1 MTGSFRQAV
10 VAGFALFALLIS
22 AAGAQS
28 TEELLRE
35 LEQLKKEVER
45 RRASLNRELS
55 VLKQAL
61 GSQESASQIPSVEA
75 GMMTRTELE
84 AELRMMRE
92 ELQILREEMAKK
104 RPAGTAGR
112 VKIQGQMRTRIEWID
127 NDFQI
132 GRADLAHLLR
142 TRVSVIGA
150 PYDDTKVVVQAQDS
164 RLFGEESSTLGD
176 GSGDQIDFHQAYV
189 QLDQV
194 FDQPITLKFGRQEI
208 VYGGQRLVGAV
219 GWHNVGRSFDA
230 ASIRIG
236 SDAYVDLFNA
246 KLAERGTLDRNL
258 YGVYGHAESPAR
270 VIWEPYLLFE
280 HDKNSLPDNIKRATV
295 GLYATGFFTGTSGH
309 GFSYELE
316 GALQAGERAGQDVLA
331 FLGAGSASY
340 ISPSW
345 RKHKVTLGLD
355 FLSGDDDLND
365 TDNKAFDTL
374 FATNHKYYG
383 LMDLFFA
390 EKTNHA
396 GQMGL
401 MDAILKGQMK
411 ASDKV
416 KLSLDVHHFQLVEG
430 AEKVLGQE
438 IDTTVDYTYNQAYRL
453 QWGAGVF
460 VPGDAMKTRSGG
472 DEIAFKSYLQTIAA
486 F

>member
-1 MTGSFRQAV
+1 MTRSFRQTV
-10 VAGFALFALLIS
+10 VAGFALFALLLS
-22 AAGAQS
+22 TAGAES

-61 GSQESASQIPSVEA
+61 GSQESASQVPSVEA
-75 GMMTRTELE
+75 GMMRRTELE

-112 VKIQGQMRTRIEWID
+112 VKIQGQMRTRFEWTD

-150 PYDDTKVVVQAQDS
+150 PYEHTKVVVQAQDS
-164 RLFGEESSTLGD
+164 RLFGEETSTLGD
-176 GSGDQIDFHQAYV
+176 GSGDQIDFHQAYL

-194 FDQPITLKFGRQEI
+194 FDQPIALKFGRQEI

-246 KLAERGTLDRNL
+246 KLRERGTLDRNL
-258 YGVYGHAESPAR
+258 YGVYGHVESPAR
-270 VIWEPYLLFE
+270 VVWEPYLLFE
-280 HDKNSLPDNIKRATV
+280 HDKNSLSDNIKRATV

-316 GALQAGERAGQDVLA
+316 GALQTGEVAGQDVLA
-331 FLGAGSASY
+331 YLGTGSASY
-340 ISPSW
+340 VSPSW
-345 RKHKVTLGLD
+345 RKHKVTVGFD
-355 FLSGDDDLND
+355 FLSGDDDLSDN
-365 TDNKAFDTL
+365 DNKAFDTL

-383 LMDLFFA
+383 LMDLFINIP
-390 EKTNHA
+390 NHT

-401 MDAILKGQMK
+401 MDAMLKGQMK
-411 ASDKV
+411 ASANV
-416 KLSLDVHHFQLVEG
+416 KLSLDIHHFQLVEG
-430 AEKVLGQE
+430 IETALGQE

-472 DEIAFKSYLQTIAA
+472 DEIAFMTYLQTIVA